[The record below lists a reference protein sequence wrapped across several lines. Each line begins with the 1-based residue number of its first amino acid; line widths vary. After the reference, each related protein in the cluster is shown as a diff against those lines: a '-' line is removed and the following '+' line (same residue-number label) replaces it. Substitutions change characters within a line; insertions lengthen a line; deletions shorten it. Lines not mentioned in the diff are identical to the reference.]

1 MFSKHEVRFSNLL
14 VVYRGPMM
22 KESEGPLNRDKQFLC
37 APSIRVI
44 FDSMIR
50 GIAALSIYA
59 VLNQFRSVAL
69 ICKTWVNIFFYE

>member
-50 GIAALSIYA
+50 GTLVGLHHQESSSICE
-59 VLNQFRSVAL
+59 NHG
-69 ICKTWVNIFFYE
+69 